1 LAHVAV
7 IGLWHLGCVVSSA
20 LAQLGHTVTG
30 TDFDVAVV
38 RGLREGRPPIYE
50 PGLSELLAQQAAQ
63 GRLSFVVS
71 CPDAL
76 AGAEYAFITFDTP
89 VDENDESD
97 LAPIETALDMVADH
111 GRGELQT
118 VVMSQVPVGTC
129 QRLAER
135 LRKRAPHLSVSLV
148 YQPENL
154 RLGEALKAFLAPDL
168 IVVGAENE
176 AAASRLLRL
185 YEGIEGARVTMSWE
199 SAEMVKHALNAF
211 LATSVSFVNEL
222 ADLAETAGADVRDVV
237 RALRLDRRI
246 GAHAFLSPGPGFSG
260 GTLARDVQTLRRLG
274 ERVGRPTRQL
284 DATLAVNARR
294 LPNIVDKI
302 HHLCGK
308 PKGLQVGLLGLTY
321 KPGTNTLRRSNALAL
336 ARLLMRGGSEV
347 QAFDP
352 QVPKPADGTQGIM
365 LCSDPYQAAK
375 GADAIVIM
383 TPWPEFKKLDLARL
397 RSVMR
402 RPVVIDVHNFLNDA
416 EARNAGLRYVG
427 TGIGDE

>member
-1 LAHVAV
+1 
-7 IGLWHLGCVVSSA
+7 
-20 LAQLGHTVTG
+20 
-30 TDFDVAVV
+30 
-38 RGLREGRPPIYE
+38 
-50 PGLSELLAQQAAQ
+50 
-63 GRLSFVVS
+63 
-71 CPDAL
+71 
-76 AGAEYAFITFDTP
+76 
-89 VDENDESD
+89 
-97 LAPIETALDMVADH
+97 
-111 GRGELQT
+111 
-118 VVMSQVPVGTC
+118 
-129 QRLAER
+129 
-135 LRKRAPHLSVSLV
+135 
-148 YQPENL
+148 
-154 RLGEALKAFLAPDL
+154 
-168 IVVGAENE
+168 
-176 AAASRLLRL
+176 
-185 YEGIEGARVTMSWE
+185 
-199 SAEMVKHALNAF
+199 
-211 LATSVSFVNEL
+211 
-222 ADLAETAGADVRDVV
+222 
-237 RALRLDRRI
+237 
-246 GAHAFLSPGPGFSG
+246 
-260 GTLARDVQTLRRLG
+260 
-274 ERVGRPTRQL
+274 L

-336 ARLLMRGGSEV
+336 ARLLMRGGREV